1 MSVSDYFM
9 VSNYVRSLFTNIP
22 INETIDLAVG
32 IIFDNNKIMNI
43 TMPQLK
49 KLFVFATC
57 QTHFLFNE
65 ICDQTDGVAMGS
77 LRSCIS

>member
-1 MSVSDYFM
+1 M
-9 VSNYVRSLFTNIP
+9 VSYYVRSLFTNIP

-65 ICDQTDGVAMGS
+65 ICDQTDAVAMGS